1 MVGKEGPPEEH
12 TLRLAP
18 ETASGVRFDV
28 EITSEERIPDT
39 LLTVARP
46 GSQPKEESSG
56 SGEISEGG
64 SGGGRKMGRR
74 EFLTLLGGGAF
85 AGGAYVVEK
94 KTGFFGNLINKV
106 KSGGDGKEV
115 VPDPSPGPTATI
127 ENTATATPTQTETPS
142 STPTNTPEETNTP
155 VPETPGYGKY
165 ESIDEAPFSEARK
178 NAIKELTKDC
188 EAFIITDHGMLV
200 IEHALQNRPSKIQH
214 EGFAQPAAQLHSA
227 ELDMDRFPDAVERFD
242 KALGLAKFSAW
253 KAQNNQSNATFE
265 EYKASIGSVS
275 HPFEVWGYE
284 GTSNTKAW
292 KTLSDDAFLIL
303 KYVAGSDKTD
313 YIATQA
319 SEVGFE
325 VIGDVVAANMFDID
339 PAGEGLKFNDGSLY
353 SDYKLASTI
362 SYLLSGMSSKPS
374 DSIIGGS
381 HSLSYDRDMLIDIA
395 FPIRETLIEG
405 WDGKTSNGIKQIF
418 RVTGTKLA
426 Q

>member
-106 KSGGDGKEV
+106 KGGGDGKEV

-200 IEHALQNRPSKIQH
+200 IEHALQTRPAIIKHRGSDI
-214 EGFAQPAAQLHSA
+214 PVAQLHSA
-227 ELDMDRFPDAVERFD
+227 ELDIDMFPDAIERFD
-242 KALGLAKFSAW
+242 DALELSKFYAW
-253 KAQNNQSNATFE
+253 KIQNNIADATYE
-265 EYKASIGSVS
+265 DYKTFIGSGA
-275 HPFEVWGYE
+275 HPFRVWGYE
-284 GTSNTKAW
+284 GASDTKAW
-292 KTLSDDAFLIL
+292 KDLNDDAFLIL
-303 KYVAGSDKTD
+303 KYVAGSEKTD
-313 YIATQA
+313 YVNTQA
-319 SEVGFE
+319 SEAGFE
-325 VIGDVVAANMFDID
+325 VIGNVVAINMFLTD
-339 PAGEGLKFNDGSLY
+339 PARISDVPDTFGVKRENYSLGSWTGGL
-353 SDYKLASTI
+353 LA
-362 SYLLSGMSSKPS
+362 GMSSKPKDTVIS
-374 DSIIGGS
+374 GT
-381 HSLSYDRDMLIDIA
+381 HSLSYDREKITPAAFNILPRLIGGWN
-395 FPIRETLIEG
+395 RETTVGQNDIFKVKG
-405 WDGKTSNGIKQIF
+405 TSK
-418 RVTGTKLA
+418 
-426 Q
+426 